1 MAGLLGFFD
10 TITRTEAAATVMA
23 QLATVDNKKSY
34 LIGKLAFFHTVNCA
48 CGIRTAMET
57 LTKNLLDEIEIRTS
71 LQAENRRLRAAIAD
85 FDPDSRR
92 EWLSV
97 MSPVNTEVPVE
108 VHCVPDDTPLD
119 ALEWGIY
126 NPNTLDPELVRL
138 VLLTLPYVEN
148 KEPATTST
156 PSLMD
161 VVSLVRLSG
170 LSRAFRRAALDGP
183 MGRLSEGLQLLA
195 EVDATVENEIL
206 DLQPLMCEAHK
217 ISIKI
222 TRVSEYFVK
231 LNHQNQWLR
240 GLLDDLRWVDRNAR
254 RRRARAMRL

>member
-34 LIGKLAFFHTVNCA
+34 LIGKLPFFHTVNCA
-48 CGIRTAMET
+48 RGIRAAMET

-71 LQAENRRLRAAIAD
+71 LQAESRRLMAAIAD
-85 FDPDSRR
+85 FNPGTRR
-92 EWLSV
+92 EWLRETV
-97 MSPVNTEVPVE
+97 GPAE
-108 VHCVPDDTPLD
+108 VHCVPDDAPLD
-119 ALEWGIY
+119 TLEWGIY
-126 NPNTLDPELVRL
+126 NPNTLDSEFVRL

-148 KEPATTST
+148 KEAATTST

-161 VVSLVRLSG
+161 LVSLVRLSG
-170 LSRAFRRAALDGP
+170 LSCAFRRAALDGP

-195 EVDATVENEIL
+195 EVNATVENEIL
-206 DLQPLMCEAHK
+206 DLQPLMREVHK

-222 TRVSEYFVK
+222 TRISGDFVK
-231 LNHQNQWLR
+231 LHNHNRWLR
-240 GLLDDLRWVDRNAR
+240 DCLEHLRAADRNAR
-254 RRRARAMRL
+254 RRRARAEMRL